1 MIDGIYTAY
10 LTGAAGQA
18 MAMFVFKDGKIG
30 GADMV
35 GLTYSGEYS
44 VEGDNIVGTVNY
56 KMPAQSASITGVEFV
71 EESDEITVPISLPV
85 NIDPNETYLITTPIG
100 QLNAKFVK
108 NTGFDAS

>member
-10 LTGAAGQA
+10 LTGVAGQA

-44 VEGDNIVGTVNY
+44 IEGDNIVGTVTY
-56 KMPAQSASITGVEFV
+56 LMPAQSASITGIEFK
-71 EESDEITVPISLPV
+71 EASDEIIVPISLPV
-85 NIDPNETYLITTPIG
+85 NINPNETYLITTPIG
-100 QLNAKFVK
+100 PLNAKFIK
-108 NTGFDAS
+108 NTEI